1 MKSTQLDDKPK
12 QHPKGP
18 GRLALWIDRVRC
30 DRTVRSWQRRSR
42 KQARHHRMRER
53 LHSMP
58 RVHAIGD
65 ALYLIGFWFEYFL
78 ICAARGVG
86 KTVRAVVLQAGRL
99 LILILRPFLL
109 GLITL
114 CSDLTAPFR
123 RMSSG
128 MRHMRE
134 LAQALPE
141 ESSREIRRERFRY
154 FRRGARLYFP
164 LVLNALAY
172 LLPVAALAGFAYIVQ
187 DRMNVNYV
195 LEVMVNGEP
204 VGSVA
209 SEQVF
214 ESARDDVQGR
224 IQTVQDSDQDAQAT
238 TAAVTQL
245 ELDPTY
251 TLAIGGDVMNEME
264 VANAILSASGGAIGE
279 ATAVY
284 IDGSLQFVT
293 QDGDHLRSYLES
305 VKQPYEDAS
314 DPNVRVSFVHDISL
328 VDGLYLQASMV
339 SYSDILSVLNEG
351 GGARTYTAAE
361 GDTVQTVLDATGV
374 AWDSLAALNPDLT
387 GTDQELAAGNEVIT
401 GVESPDLLQVK
412 VIRRE
417 SYTSEIPYDTL
428 ETQSSEYDFGETV
441 VTSAGQNG
449 LQEIT
454 QDITYIDGVQTEIST
469 VSVETLQQPVSE
481 YVTKGTHLKSGMTA
495 NYGSGEWMWP
505 VPQYTYVSRW
515 MSSLHKGADIC
526 AAYGT
531 PIYASDSGVVVTAG
545 YHYSYG
551 NYVVIDH
558 GNGWTTLYGHMSALG
573 CSSGQAVERGEVIG
587 YVGST
592 GNSTGNHCH
601 FEMHHNG
608 TLVSARNFFGG
619 M

>member
-1 MKSTQLDDKPK
+1 
-12 QHPKGP
+12 
-18 GRLALWIDRVRC
+18 
-30 DRTVRSWQRRSR
+30 
-42 KQARHHRMRER
+42 MRER

-361 GDTVQTVLDATGV
+361 GDTVQAVLDATGV

-387 GTDQELAAGNEVIT
+387 GTDQELASGTEVIT
-401 GVESPDLLQVK
+401 GVQSPDLLQVK

-417 SYTSEIPYDTL
+417 SYTSEIPYDTV

-469 VSVETLQQPVSE
+469 VSVETLQEPVSE

-515 MSSLHKGADIC
+515 MSSFHKGADIC

>member
-1 MKSTQLDDKPK
+1 
-12 QHPKGP
+12 
-18 GRLALWIDRVRC
+18 
-30 DRTVRSWQRRSR
+30 
-42 KQARHHRMRER
+42 MRER

-172 LLPVAALAGFAYIVQ
+172 LLPVAALAGFSYIVQ

-238 TAAVTQL
+238 MAAVTQL

-374 AWDSLAALNPDLT
+374 AWDSLAALNPELT
-387 GTDQELAAGNEVIT
+387 GTDQELASGTEVIT
-401 GVESPDLLQVK
+401 GVQSPDLLQVK

-417 SYTSEIPYDTL
+417 SYTSEIPYDTV

-469 VSVETLQQPVSE
+469 VSVETLQEPVSE

-515 MSSLHKGADIC
+515 MSSFHKGADIC

>member
-1 MKSTQLDDKPK
+1 
-12 QHPKGP
+12 
-18 GRLALWIDRVRC
+18 
-30 DRTVRSWQRRSR
+30 
-42 KQARHHRMRER
+42 MRER

-238 TAAVTQL
+238 MAAVTQL

-387 GTDQELAAGNEVIT
+387 GTDQELASGTEVIT
-401 GVESPDLLQVK
+401 GVQSPDLLQVK

-417 SYTSEIPYDTL
+417 SYTSEIPYDTV

-469 VSVETLQQPVSE
+469 VSVETLQEPVSE

-515 MSSLHKGADIC
+515 MSSFHKGADIC

-573 CSSGQAVERGEVIG
+573 CRSGQAVERGEVMG

-592 GNSTGNHCH
+592 GDSTGNHCP
-601 FEMHHNG
+601 FQMHPNG
-608 TLVSARNFFGG
+608 PPVSARNFFGG

>member
-1 MKSTQLDDKPK
+1 
-12 QHPKGP
+12 
-18 GRLALWIDRVRC
+18 
-30 DRTVRSWQRRSR
+30 
-42 KQARHHRMRER
+42 MRER

-134 LAQALPE
+134 LAQTLPE

-238 TAAVTQL
+238 MAAVTQL

-351 GGARTYTAAE
+351 GGARIYTAAE
-361 GDTVQTVLDATGV
+361 GDTVQAVLDATGV
-374 AWDSLAALNPDLT
+374 AWDSLAALNPELT
-387 GTDQELAAGNEVIT
+387 GTDQELAAGTEVIT
-401 GVESPDLLQVK
+401 GVQSPDLLQVK

-417 SYTSEIPYDTL
+417 SYTSEIPYDTV

-469 VSVETLQQPVSE
+469 VSVETLQEPVSE

-515 MSSLHKGADIC
+515 MSSFHKGADIC

>member
-1 MKSTQLDDKPK
+1 
-12 QHPKGP
+12 
-18 GRLALWIDRVRC
+18 
-30 DRTVRSWQRRSR
+30 
-42 KQARHHRMRER
+42 MRER

-224 IQTVQDSDQDAQAT
+224 IQTVQDSDQDTQAT
-238 TAAVTQL
+238 MAAVTQL

-387 GTDQELAAGNEVIT
+387 GTDQELAAGTEVIT
-401 GVESPDLLQVK
+401 GVQSPDLLQVK

-417 SYTSEIPYDTL
+417 SYTSEIPYDTV

-469 VSVETLQQPVSE
+469 VSVETLQEPVSE

-515 MSSLHKGADIC
+515 MSSFHKGADIC

>member
-1 MKSTQLDDKPK
+1 
-12 QHPKGP
+12 
-18 GRLALWIDRVRC
+18 
-30 DRTVRSWQRRSR
+30 
-42 KQARHHRMRER
+42 MRER

-238 TAAVTQL
+238 MAAVTQL

-374 AWDSLAALNPDLT
+374 AWDSLAALNPELT
-387 GTDQELAAGNEVIT
+387 GTDQELAAGTEVIT
-401 GVESPDLLQVK
+401 GVQSPDLLQVK

-417 SYTSEIPYDTL
+417 SYTSEIPYDTV

-469 VSVETLQQPVSE
+469 VSVETLQEPVSE

-515 MSSLHKGADIC
+515 MSSFHKGADIC

-545 YHYSYG
+545 FHYSYG

>member
-1 MKSTQLDDKPK
+1 
-12 QHPKGP
+12 
-18 GRLALWIDRVRC
+18 
-30 DRTVRSWQRRSR
+30 
-42 KQARHHRMRER
+42 MRER

-134 LAQALPE
+134 LAQVLPE

-238 TAAVTQL
+238 MAAVTQL

-387 GTDQELAAGNEVIT
+387 GTDQELASGTEVIT
-401 GVESPDLLQVK
+401 GVQSPNLLQVK

-417 SYTSEIPYDTL
+417 SYTSEIPYDTV

-469 VSVETLQQPVSE
+469 VSVETLQEPVSE

-515 MSSLHKGADIC
+515 MSSFHKGADIC

>member
-1 MKSTQLDDKPK
+1 
-12 QHPKGP
+12 
-18 GRLALWIDRVRC
+18 
-30 DRTVRSWQRRSR
+30 
-42 KQARHHRMRER
+42 MRER

-224 IQTVQDSDQDAQAT
+224 IQTVQDSDQDTQAT
-238 TAAVTQL
+238 MAAVTQL

-374 AWDSLAALNPDLT
+374 AWDSLAALNPELT
-387 GTDQELAAGNEVIT
+387 GTDQELASGTEVIT
-401 GVESPDLLQVK
+401 GVQSPDLLQVK

-417 SYTSEIPYDTL
+417 SYTSEIPYDTV

-469 VSVETLQQPVSE
+469 VSVETLQEPVSE

-515 MSSLHKGADIC
+515 MSSFHKGADIC

-592 GNSTGNHCH
+592 GNSTGNHLH
-601 FEMHHNG
+601 FEVRING
-608 TLVSARNFFGG
+608 VKQNPRNYVAF
-619 M
+619 

>member
-1 MKSTQLDDKPK
+1 
-12 QHPKGP
+12 
-18 GRLALWIDRVRC
+18 
-30 DRTVRSWQRRSR
+30 
-42 KQARHHRMRER
+42 MRER

-401 GVESPDLLQVK
+401 GVQSPDLLQVK

-417 SYTSEIPYDTL
+417 SYTSEIPYDTV

-469 VSVETLQQPVSE
+469 VSVETLQEPVSE

-515 MSSLHKGADIC
+515 MSSFHKGADIC

-545 YHYSYG
+545 FHYSYG

>member
-1 MKSTQLDDKPK
+1 
-12 QHPKGP
+12 
-18 GRLALWIDRVRC
+18 
-30 DRTVRSWQRRSR
+30 
-42 KQARHHRMRER
+42 
-53 LHSMP
+53 MP

-224 IQTVQDSDQDAQAT
+224 IQTVQDSDQDTQAT
-238 TAAVTQL
+238 MAAVTQL

-374 AWDSLAALNPDLT
+374 AWDSLAALNPELT
-387 GTDQELAAGNEVIT
+387 GTDQELVSGTEVIT
-401 GVESPDLLQVK
+401 GVQSPDLLQVK

-417 SYTSEIPYDTL
+417 SYTSEIPYDTV

-469 VSVETLQQPVSE
+469 VSVETLQEPVSE

-515 MSSLHKGADIC
+515 MSSFHKGADIC

-545 YHYSYG
+545 FHYSYG

>member
-1 MKSTQLDDKPK
+1 
-12 QHPKGP
+12 
-18 GRLALWIDRVRC
+18 
-30 DRTVRSWQRRSR
+30 
-42 KQARHHRMRER
+42 MRER

-224 IQTVQDSDQDAQAT
+224 IQTVQDSDQDTQAT
-238 TAAVTQL
+238 MAAVTQL

-374 AWDSLAALNPDLT
+374 AWDSLAALNPELT
-387 GTDQELAAGNEVIT
+387 GTDQELAAGTEVIT
-401 GVESPDLLQVK
+401 GVQSPDLLQVK

-417 SYTSEIPYDTL
+417 SYTSEIPYDTV

-469 VSVETLQQPVSE
+469 VSVETLQEPVSE

-515 MSSLHKGADIC
+515 MSSFHKGADIC

>member
-1 MKSTQLDDKPK
+1 
-12 QHPKGP
+12 
-18 GRLALWIDRVRC
+18 
-30 DRTVRSWQRRSR
+30 
-42 KQARHHRMRER
+42 MRER

-238 TAAVTQL
+238 MAAVTQL

-387 GTDQELAAGNEVIT
+387 GTDQELAAGTEVIT
-401 GVESPDLLQVK
+401 GVQSPDLLQVK

-417 SYTSEIPYDTL
+417 SYTSEIPYDTV

-469 VSVETLQQPVSE
+469 VSVETLQEPVSE

-515 MSSLHKGADIC
+515 MSSFHKGADIC

>member
-1 MKSTQLDDKPK
+1 
-12 QHPKGP
+12 
-18 GRLALWIDRVRC
+18 
-30 DRTVRSWQRRSR
+30 
-42 KQARHHRMRER
+42 MRER

-238 TAAVTQL
+238 MAAVTQL

-374 AWDSLAALNPDLT
+374 AWDSLAALNPELT
-387 GTDQELAAGNEVIT
+387 GTDQELASGTEVIT
-401 GVESPDLLQVK
+401 GVQSPDLLQVK

-417 SYTSEIPYDTL
+417 SYTSEIPYDTV

-469 VSVETLQQPVSE
+469 VSVETLQEPVSE

-515 MSSLHKGADIC
+515 MSSFHKGADIC

-545 YHYSYG
+545 FHYSYG

>member
-1 MKSTQLDDKPK
+1 
-12 QHPKGP
+12 
-18 GRLALWIDRVRC
+18 
-30 DRTVRSWQRRSR
+30 
-42 KQARHHRMRER
+42 MRER

-224 IQTVQDSDQDAQAT
+224 IQTVQDSDQDTQAT
-238 TAAVTQL
+238 MAAVTQL

-374 AWDSLAALNPDLT
+374 AWDSLAALNPELT
-387 GTDQELAAGNEVIT
+387 GTDQELASGTEVIT
-401 GVESPDLLQVK
+401 GVQSPDLLQVK

-417 SYTSEIPYDTL
+417 SYTSEIPYDTV

-469 VSVETLQQPVSE
+469 VSVETLQEPVSE

-515 MSSLHKGADIC
+515 MSSFHKGADIC

>member
-1 MKSTQLDDKPK
+1 
-12 QHPKGP
+12 
-18 GRLALWIDRVRC
+18 
-30 DRTVRSWQRRSR
+30 
-42 KQARHHRMRER
+42 MRER

-224 IQTVQDSDQDAQAT
+224 IQTVQDSDQDTQAT
-238 TAAVTQL
+238 MAAVTQL

-387 GTDQELAAGNEVIT
+387 GTDQELAGGTEVIT
-401 GVESPDLLQVK
+401 GVQSPNLLQVK

-417 SYTSEIPYDTL
+417 SYTSEIPYDTV

-469 VSVETLQQPVSE
+469 VSVETLQEPVSE

-515 MSSLHKGADIC
+515 MSSFHKGADIC

>member
-1 MKSTQLDDKPK
+1 
-12 QHPKGP
+12 
-18 GRLALWIDRVRC
+18 
-30 DRTVRSWQRRSR
+30 
-42 KQARHHRMRER
+42 MRER

-224 IQTVQDSDQDAQAT
+224 IQTVQDSDQDTQAT
-238 TAAVTQL
+238 MAAVTQL

-374 AWDSLAALNPDLT
+374 ACDSLAALNPELT
-387 GTDQELAAGNEVIT
+387 GTDQELASGTEVIT
-401 GVESPDLLQVK
+401 GVQSPNLLQVK

-417 SYTSEIPYDTL
+417 SYTSEIPYDTV

-469 VSVETLQQPVSE
+469 VSVETLQEPVSE

-515 MSSLHKGADIC
+515 MSSFHKGADIC

>member
-1 MKSTQLDDKPK
+1 
-12 QHPKGP
+12 
-18 GRLALWIDRVRC
+18 
-30 DRTVRSWQRRSR
+30 
-42 KQARHHRMRER
+42 MRER

-172 LLPVAALAGFAYIVQ
+172 LLPVAALAGLAYIVQ

-374 AWDSLAALNPDLT
+374 AWDSLAALNPELT
-387 GTDQELAAGNEVIT
+387 GTDQELAAGTEVIT
-401 GVESPDLLQVK
+401 GVQSPDLLQVK

-417 SYTSEIPYDTL
+417 SYTSEIPYDTV

-469 VSVETLQQPVSE
+469 VSVETLQEPVSE

-515 MSSLHKGADIC
+515 MSSFHKGADIC

>member
-1 MKSTQLDDKPK
+1 
-12 QHPKGP
+12 
-18 GRLALWIDRVRC
+18 
-30 DRTVRSWQRRSR
+30 
-42 KQARHHRMRER
+42 MRER

-224 IQTVQDSDQDAQAT
+224 IQTVQDSDQDTQAT
-238 TAAVTQL
+238 MAAVTQL

-387 GTDQELAAGNEVIT
+387 GTDQELAGGTEVIT
-401 GVESPDLLQVK
+401 GVQSPDLLQVK

-417 SYTSEIPYDTL
+417 SYTSEIPYDTV

-469 VSVETLQQPVSE
+469 VSVETLQEPVSE

-505 VPQYTYVSRW
+505 DRKS
-515 MSSLHKGADIC
+515 
-526 AAYGT
+526 
-531 PIYASDSGVVVTAG
+531 VV
-545 YHYSYG
+545 
-551 NYVVIDH
+551 
-558 GNGWTTLYGHMSALG
+558 
-573 CSSGQAVERGEVIG
+573 
-587 YVGST
+587 
-592 GNSTGNHCH
+592 
-601 FEMHHNG
+601 
-608 TLVSARNFFGG
+608 
-619 M
+619 

>member
-1 MKSTQLDDKPK
+1 
-12 QHPKGP
+12 
-18 GRLALWIDRVRC
+18 
-30 DRTVRSWQRRSR
+30 
-42 KQARHHRMRER
+42 MRER

-172 LLPVAALAGFAYIVQ
+172 LLPVAALAGFAYMVQ

-238 TAAVTQL
+238 MAAVTQL

-387 GTDQELAAGNEVIT
+387 GTDQELASGTEVIT
-401 GVESPDLLQVK
+401 GVQSPDLLQVK

-417 SYTSEIPYDTL
+417 SYTSEIPYDTV

-469 VSVETLQQPVSE
+469 VSVETLQEPVSE

-515 MSSLHKGADIC
+515 MSSFHKGADIC

>member
-1 MKSTQLDDKPK
+1 
-12 QHPKGP
+12 
-18 GRLALWIDRVRC
+18 
-30 DRTVRSWQRRSR
+30 
-42 KQARHHRMRER
+42 MRER

-238 TAAVTQL
+238 MAAVTQL

-387 GTDQELAAGNEVIT
+387 GTDQELAGGTEVIT
-401 GVESPDLLQVK
+401 GVQSPDLLQVK

-417 SYTSEIPYDTL
+417 SYTSEIPYDTV

-515 MSSLHKGADIC
+515 MSSFHKGADIC

>member
-1 MKSTQLDDKPK
+1 
-12 QHPKGP
+12 
-18 GRLALWIDRVRC
+18 
-30 DRTVRSWQRRSR
+30 
-42 KQARHHRMRER
+42 MRER

-238 TAAVTQL
+238 MAAVTQL

-351 GGARTYTAAE
+351 GGARIYTAAE
-361 GDTVQTVLDATGV
+361 GDTVQAVLDATGV
-374 AWDSLAALNPDLT
+374 AWDSLAALNPELT
-387 GTDQELAAGNEVIT
+387 GTDQELAAGTEVIT
-401 GVESPDLLQVK
+401 GVQSPDLLQVK

-417 SYTSEIPYDTL
+417 SYTSEIPYDTV

-469 VSVETLQQPVSE
+469 VSVETLQEPVSE

-515 MSSLHKGADIC
+515 MSSFHKGADIC

>member
-1 MKSTQLDDKPK
+1 
-12 QHPKGP
+12 
-18 GRLALWIDRVRC
+18 
-30 DRTVRSWQRRSR
+30 
-42 KQARHHRMRER
+42 MRER

-224 IQTVQDSDQDAQAT
+224 IQTVQDSDQDTQAT
-238 TAAVTQL
+238 MAAVTQL

-351 GGARTYTAAE
+351 GGARIYTAAE

-387 GTDQELAAGNEVIT
+387 GTDQELASGTEVIT
-401 GVESPDLLQVK
+401 GVQSPDLLQVK

-417 SYTSEIPYDTL
+417 SYTSEIPYDTV

-469 VSVETLQQPVSE
+469 VSVETLQEPVSE

-515 MSSLHKGADIC
+515 MSSFHKGADIC

>member
-1 MKSTQLDDKPK
+1 
-12 QHPKGP
+12 
-18 GRLALWIDRVRC
+18 
-30 DRTVRSWQRRSR
+30 
-42 KQARHHRMRER
+42 MRER

-224 IQTVQDSDQDAQAT
+224 IQTVQDSDQDARAT

-245 ELDPTY
+245 KLDPTY

-387 GTDQELAAGNEVIT
+387 GTDQELAAGTEVIT
-401 GVESPDLLQVK
+401 GVQSPDLLQVK

-417 SYTSEIPYDTL
+417 SYTSEIPYDTV

-469 VSVETLQQPVSE
+469 VSVETLQEPVSE

-515 MSSLHKGADIC
+515 MSSFHKGADIC

>member
-1 MKSTQLDDKPK
+1 
-12 QHPKGP
+12 
-18 GRLALWIDRVRC
+18 
-30 DRTVRSWQRRSR
+30 
-42 KQARHHRMRER
+42 MRER

-374 AWDSLAALNPDLT
+374 AWDSLAALNPELT
-387 GTDQELAAGNEVIT
+387 GTDQELASGTEVIT
-401 GVESPDLLQVK
+401 GVQSPDLLQVK

-417 SYTSEIPYDTL
+417 SYTSEIPYDTV

-469 VSVETLQQPVSE
+469 VSVETLQEPVSE

-515 MSSLHKGADIC
+515 MSSFHKGADIC

>member
-1 MKSTQLDDKPK
+1 
-12 QHPKGP
+12 
-18 GRLALWIDRVRC
+18 
-30 DRTVRSWQRRSR
+30 
-42 KQARHHRMRER
+42 MRER

-224 IQTVQDSDQDAQAT
+224 IQTVQDSDQDTQAT

-401 GVESPDLLQVK
+401 GVQSPDLLQVK

-417 SYTSEIPYDTL
+417 SYTSEIPYDTV

-469 VSVETLQQPVSE
+469 VSVETLQEPVSE

-515 MSSLHKGADIC
+515 MSSFHKGADIC

>member
-1 MKSTQLDDKPK
+1 
-12 QHPKGP
+12 
-18 GRLALWIDRVRC
+18 
-30 DRTVRSWQRRSR
+30 
-42 KQARHHRMRER
+42 MRER

-238 TAAVTQL
+238 MAAVTQL

-374 AWDSLAALNPDLT
+374 AWDSLAALNPELT
-387 GTDQELAAGNEVIT
+387 GTDQELAAGTEVIT
-401 GVESPDLLQVK
+401 GVQSPDLLQVK

-417 SYTSEIPYDTL
+417 SYTSEIPYDTV

-469 VSVETLQQPVSE
+469 VSVETLQEPVSE

-515 MSSLHKGADIC
+515 MSSFHKGADIC

>member
-1 MKSTQLDDKPK
+1 
-12 QHPKGP
+12 
-18 GRLALWIDRVRC
+18 
-30 DRTVRSWQRRSR
+30 
-42 KQARHHRMRER
+42 MRER

-224 IQTVQDSDQDAQAT
+224 IQTVQDSDQDARAT
-238 TAAVTQL
+238 MAAVTQL

-387 GTDQELAAGNEVIT
+387 GTDQELAGGTEVIT
-401 GVESPDLLQVK
+401 GVQSPNLLQVK

-417 SYTSEIPYDTL
+417 SYTSEIPYDTV

-469 VSVETLQQPVSE
+469 VSVETLQEPVSE

-515 MSSLHKGADIC
+515 MSSFHKGADIC

>member
-1 MKSTQLDDKPK
+1 
-12 QHPKGP
+12 
-18 GRLALWIDRVRC
+18 
-30 DRTVRSWQRRSR
+30 
-42 KQARHHRMRER
+42 MRER

-224 IQTVQDSDQDAQAT
+224 IQTVQDSDQLAQAT
-238 TAAVTQL
+238 MAAVTQL

-374 AWDSLAALNPDLT
+374 AWDSLAALNPELT
-387 GTDQELAAGNEVIT
+387 GTDQELASGTEVIT
-401 GVESPDLLQVK
+401 GVQSPDLLQVK

-417 SYTSEIPYDTL
+417 SYTSEIPYDTV

-469 VSVETLQQPVSE
+469 VSVETLQEPVSE

-515 MSSLHKGADIC
+515 MSSFHKGADIC

-545 YHYSYG
+545 FHYSYG

>member
-1 MKSTQLDDKPK
+1 
-12 QHPKGP
+12 
-18 GRLALWIDRVRC
+18 
-30 DRTVRSWQRRSR
+30 
-42 KQARHHRMRER
+42 MRER

-387 GTDQELAAGNEVIT
+387 GTDQELAAGTEVIT
-401 GVESPDLLQVK
+401 GVQSPDLLQVK

-417 SYTSEIPYDTL
+417 SYTSEIPYDTV

-469 VSVETLQQPVSE
+469 VSVETLQEPVSE

-515 MSSLHKGADIC
+515 MSSFHKGADIC

>member
-1 MKSTQLDDKPK
+1 
-12 QHPKGP
+12 
-18 GRLALWIDRVRC
+18 
-30 DRTVRSWQRRSR
+30 
-42 KQARHHRMRER
+42 MRER

-224 IQTVQDSDQDAQAT
+224 IQTVQDSDQDTQAT
-238 TAAVTQL
+238 MAAVTQL

-374 AWDSLAALNPDLT
+374 AWDSLAALNPELT
-387 GTDQELAAGNEVIT
+387 GTDQELVSGTEVIT
-401 GVESPDLLQVK
+401 GVQSPDLLQVK

-417 SYTSEIPYDTL
+417 SYTSEIPYDTV

-469 VSVETLQQPVSE
+469 VSVETLQEPVSE

-515 MSSLHKGADIC
+515 MSSFHKGADIC

>member
-1 MKSTQLDDKPK
+1 
-12 QHPKGP
+12 
-18 GRLALWIDRVRC
+18 
-30 DRTVRSWQRRSR
+30 
-42 KQARHHRMRER
+42 MRER

-238 TAAVTQL
+238 MAAVTQL

-387 GTDQELAAGNEVIT
+387 GTDQELASGTEVIT
-401 GVESPDLLQVK
+401 GVQSPNLLQVK

-417 SYTSEIPYDTL
+417 SYTSEIPYDTV

-469 VSVETLQQPVSE
+469 VSVETLQEPVSE

-515 MSSLHKGADIC
+515 MSSFHKGADIC

>member
-1 MKSTQLDDKPK
+1 
-12 QHPKGP
+12 
-18 GRLALWIDRVRC
+18 
-30 DRTVRSWQRRSR
+30 
-42 KQARHHRMRER
+42 MRER

-238 TAAVTQL
+238 MAAVTQL

-387 GTDQELAAGNEVIT
+387 GTDQELASGTEVIT
-401 GVESPDLLQVK
+401 GVQSPDLLQVK

-417 SYTSEIPYDTL
+417 SYTSEIPYDTV

-469 VSVETLQQPVSE
+469 VSVETLQEPVSE

-515 MSSLHKGADIC
+515 MSSFHKGADIC

>member
-1 MKSTQLDDKPK
+1 
-12 QHPKGP
+12 
-18 GRLALWIDRVRC
+18 
-30 DRTVRSWQRRSR
+30 
-42 KQARHHRMRER
+42 MRER

-238 TAAVTQL
+238 MAAVTQL

-387 GTDQELAAGNEVIT
+387 GTDQELASGTEVIT
-401 GVESPDLLQVK
+401 GVQSPDLLQVK

-417 SYTSEIPYDTL
+417 SYTSEIPYDTV

-469 VSVETLQQPVSE
+469 VSVETLQEPVSE

-515 MSSLHKGADIC
+515 MSSFHKGADIC

-545 YHYSYG
+545 FHYSYG

>member
-1 MKSTQLDDKPK
+1 
-12 QHPKGP
+12 
-18 GRLALWIDRVRC
+18 
-30 DRTVRSWQRRSR
+30 
-42 KQARHHRMRER
+42 MRER

-238 TAAVTQL
+238 MAAVTQL

-374 AWDSLAALNPDLT
+374 AWDSLAALNPELT
-387 GTDQELAAGNEVIT
+387 GTDQELASGTEVIT
-401 GVESPDLLQVK
+401 GVQSPNLLQVK

-417 SYTSEIPYDTL
+417 SYTSEIPYDTV

-469 VSVETLQQPVSE
+469 VSVETLQEPVSE

-515 MSSLHKGADIC
+515 MSSFHKGADIC

>member
-1 MKSTQLDDKPK
+1 
-12 QHPKGP
+12 
-18 GRLALWIDRVRC
+18 
-30 DRTVRSWQRRSR
+30 
-42 KQARHHRMRER
+42 MRER

-224 IQTVQDSDQDAQAT
+224 IQTVQDSDQDVQAT

-387 GTDQELAAGNEVIT
+387 GTDQELAAGTEVIT
-401 GVESPDLLQVK
+401 GVQSPDLLQVK

-417 SYTSEIPYDTL
+417 SYTSEIPYDTV

-469 VSVETLQQPVSE
+469 VSVETLQEPVSE

-515 MSSLHKGADIC
+515 MSSFHKGADIC

>member
-1 MKSTQLDDKPK
+1 
-12 QHPKGP
+12 
-18 GRLALWIDRVRC
+18 
-30 DRTVRSWQRRSR
+30 
-42 KQARHHRMRER
+42 MRER

-238 TAAVTQL
+238 MAAVTQL

-387 GTDQELAAGNEVIT
+387 GTDQELASGTEVIT
-401 GVESPDLLQVK
+401 GVQSPDLLQVK

-417 SYTSEIPYDTL
+417 SYTSEIPYDTV

-469 VSVETLQQPVSE
+469 VSVETLQEPVSE

-515 MSSLHKGADIC
+515 MSSFHKGADIC

-531 PIYASDSGVVVTAG
+531 SIYASDSGVVVTAG